1 MITLTTARNRSTR
14 SVALLLLVLQGP
26 AAGTVALAHASER
39 LSAPAHIEAKHDAGC
54 LVLHDELRC
63 ALCHYAGSQV
73 EPEPTRTRGP
83 DTPLSERRP
92 RAVAAAPVVH
102 RHRLAA
108 PPRAPPVSRS

>member
-1 MITLTTARNRSTR
+1 MITLTTTRNRSTR

-26 AAGTVALAHASER
+26 AAGTIALAHSSER
-39 LSAPAHIEAKHDAGC
+39 LSVPAHIEATHDAGC

-73 EPEPTRTRGP
+73 EPEPTHTRRP
-83 DTPLSERRP
+83 DTPLTERRP
-92 RAVAAAPVVH
+92 RALAVAPVGH

-108 PPRAPPVSRS
+108 SPRAPPVSRS